1 MLAIAS
7 GREAISKQMKILV
20 INCGSSSVK
29 FKVFEMPAET
39 LLADGGVEKIGEEES
54 LFSYKKG
61 EKEIC
66 KKKPVQVKNHEE
78 SLQVI
83 AKTLVDGGT
92 GIIKDVKEITGVGH
106 RVVHGG
112 EGFDRSV
119 LLNEE
124 IIQKIEDYITLAPL
138 HNPHNLSGIRASM
151 KYFPESLQVASFD
164 TAFHT
169 TIPEV
174 AYLYPI
180 PYEFY
185 EKYRIRRYGF
195 HGTSHRYVARRA
207 AELMEKNKYGVNII
221 TCHLGNGCSITAV
234 KNGRSVDTSMGLT
247 PLEGLMMGTRSG
259 DIDPGIIFHLMDSFG
274 LSGQEVNNLLNKKSG
289 LLGLS
294 GVSNDF
300 RNLLENIDNRR
311 VALSIDVYSYR
322 VKKYIGAYMAVLGR
336 TDAIVF
342 TAGAG
347 EKTPEVR
354 EKALS
359 GMEEFG
365 IILDNDK
372 NYKNFSSEGEI
383 NAPNSKVKVYVIP
396 TNEELRIAFD
406 TYASAS

>member
-1 MLAIAS
+1 
-7 GREAISKQMKILV
+7 V

-29 FKVFEMPAET
+29 FKVFEMPEET
-39 LLADGGVEKIGEEES
+39 ILADGSVEKIGEEES
-54 LFSYKKG
+54 LFSYRRG
-61 EKEIC
+61 GREVC

-83 AKTLVDGGT
+83 AKTLVDRET
-92 GIIKDVKEITGVGH
+92 GIVKDVREITGVGH

-112 EGFDRSV
+112 EGFDKSV
-119 LLNEE
+119 PLNEE
-124 IIQKIEDYITLAPL
+124 IIKKIEDYVSLAPL

-151 KYFPESLQVASFD
+151 KYFPESMQVASFD

-207 AELMEKNKYGVNII
+207 AELMGKDKYDINVI

-234 KNGRSVDTSMGLT
+234 KNGHSVDTSMGLT

-259 DIDPGIIFHLMDSFG
+259 DIDPGIIFHLMESLG
-274 LSGQEVNNLLNKKSG
+274 LSSQEVNNLLNKKSG

-300 RNLLENIDNRR
+300 RNLLENIENRR
-311 VALSIDVYSYR
+311 VALSVDVYSYR

-365 IILDNDK
+365 IILDNEK
-372 NYKNFSSEGEI
+372 NYKNFSNEGEI
-383 NAPNSKVKVYVIP
+383 NAPDSKVKVYVIP

-406 TYASAS
+406 TYSASL

>member
-1 MLAIAS
+1 
-7 GREAISKQMKILV
+7 MKILV

-29 FKVFEMPAET
+29 FKVFEMPEEN
-39 LLADGGVEKIGEEES
+39 LLADGSVEKIGEEES
-54 LFSYKKG
+54 LFSYSRGGKDF
-61 EKEIC
+61 C
-66 KKKPVQVKNHEE
+66 KKKPIHVRNHEE
-78 SLQVI
+78 SLEVI
-83 AKTLVDGGT
+83 AKTLVDAET
-92 GIIKDVKEITGVGH
+92 GIVKGVREISGVGH

-112 EGFDRSV
+112 EGFDKSV
-119 LLNEE
+119 LLNDE
-124 IIQKIEDYITLAPL
+124 IIQKIEDYVTLAPL

-151 KYFPESLQVASFD
+151 KFFPESLQVASFD

-207 AELMEKNKYGVNII
+207 AELMGRDKYDVNVI

-234 KNGRSVDTSMGLT
+234 KNGRSIDTSMGLT

-259 DIDPGIIFHLMDSFG
+259 DIDPGIIFHLMESLG

-354 EKALS
+354 EKALA

-365 IILDNDK
+365 IVLDNEK
-372 NYKNFSSEGEI
+372 NYKNFSNEGEI
-383 NAPNSKVKVYVIP
+383 NAENSKIKVYVIP

-406 TYASAS
+406 TYAASSSPR

>member
-1 MLAIAS
+1 
-7 GREAISKQMKILV
+7 MKILV

-29 FKVFEMPAET
+29 FKVFEMPSEA
-39 LLADGGVEKIGEEES
+39 LLADGSVEKIGEEGP
-54 LFSYKKG
+54 LFSYNTGRGK
-61 EKEIC
+61 IFN
-66 KKKPVQVKNHEE
+66 KKPVKAANHED
-78 SLQVI
+78 SLHLI
-83 AKTLVDGGT
+83 ANTLVDPET
-92 GIIKDVKEITGVGH
+92 GIIKDVGEIEGVGH

-112 EGFDRSV
+112 EGFDTSV
-119 LLNEE
+119 VITEE
-124 IIQKIEDYITLAPL
+124 IISKIEEYVSLAPL

-151 KYFPESLQVASFD
+151 KFFPSSMQSASFD

-169 TIPEV
+169 TIPET
-174 AYLYPI
+174 AYLYAI
-180 PYEFY
+180 PWEFY

-207 AELMEKNKYGVNII
+207 AELMGKDKYAVNVI

-247 PLEGLMMGTRSG
+247 PLEGVMMGTRSG
-259 DIDPGIIFHLMDSFG
+259 DIDPGIIFHLMDNLG
-274 LSGQEVNNLLNKKSG
+274 LTSSEVNDLLNKKSG

-300 RNLLENIDNRR
+300 RNLLENIDKKQ
-311 VALSIDVYSYR
+311 VSLAIDVYSYK

-342 TAGAG
+342 TGGAG

-359 GMEEFG
+359 GMEGFG

-372 NYKNFSSEGEI
+372 NYKNFSKEEEI
-383 NAPNSKVKVYVIP
+383 SAAESKVKVYDIP

-406 TYASAS
+406 AYSASNSHT

>member
-1 MLAIAS
+1 
-7 GREAISKQMKILV
+7 MKILV
-20 INCGSSSVK
+20 INCGSSSIK
-29 FKVFEMPAET
+29 FKVFEMPEEN
-39 LLADGGVEKIGEEES
+39 LLADGSVEKIGEEQS
-54 LFSYKKG
+54 LFSYIRG
-61 EKEIC
+61 EKTISR
-66 KKKPVQVKNHEE
+66 KKPIQVKNHEE
-78 SLQVI
+78 GLQSI
-83 AKTLVDGGT
+83 ARTLVDRET
-92 GIIKDVKEITGVGH
+92 GIIKDVKEIAGIGH

-112 EGFDRSV
+112 EGFDKSV
-119 LLNEE
+119 IINDE
-124 IIQKIEDYITLAPL
+124 IIQKIEDYVSLAPL

-151 KYFPESLQVASFD
+151 KYFPDSLQVASFD

-169 TIPEV
+169 TLPEV
-174 AYLYPI
+174 AYLYPL

-185 EKYRIRRYGF
+185 EKYQIRRYGF

-207 AELMEKNKYGVNII
+207 AELMGRDKYDINVI
-221 TCHLGNGCSITAV
+221 TCHLGNGCSVTAV
-234 KNGRSVDTSMGLT
+234 KNGHSVDTSMGLT

-259 DIDPGIIFHLMDSFG
+259 DIDPGIIFHLMESLG
-274 LSGQEVNNLLNKKSG
+274 MSHQEVNNLLNKKSG

-300 RNLLENIDNRR
+300 RNLLENINNRR
-311 VALSIDVYSYR
+311 VMLAIDVYSYR
-322 VKKYIGAYMAVLGR
+322 VKKYIGAYMAVLGH

-365 IILDNDK
+365 IVLDNEK
-372 NYKNFSSEGEI
+372 NYKNFSNEGEI
-383 NAPNSKVKVYVIP
+383 STPESKTKVFVIP

-406 TYASAS
+406 TYASVSSL

>member
-1 MLAIAS
+1 
-7 GREAISKQMKILV
+7 MKILV

-29 FKVFEMPAET
+29 FKVFEMPEEKILAE
-39 LLADGGVEKIGEEES
+39 GIVEKIGEEVS
-54 LFSYKKG
+54 LFSYETAGKKFFS
-61 EKEIC
+61 
-66 KKKPVQVKNHEE
+66 KKPVQVKNHEE

-83 AKTLVDGGT
+83 ARALVDNET
-92 GIIKDVKEITGVGH
+92 GIVKDVSEIKGVGH

-112 EGFDRSV
+112 EGFDNSV
-119 LLNEE
+119 VINDE
-124 IIQKIEDYITLAPL
+124 IIQKIEDYVTLAPL

-151 KYFPESLQVASFD
+151 KYFPESLQTASFD

-207 AELMEKNKYGVNII
+207 AELMSKGKYEVNVI

-259 DIDPGIIFHLMDSFG
+259 DIDPGIIFHLIESLG
-274 LSGQEVNNLLNKKSG
+274 LSGQEINDILNKKSG

-300 RNLLENIDNRR
+300 RNLLENMDNRR

-365 IILDNDK
+365 IILDRDK
-372 NYKNFSSEGEI
+372 NYKNFSDEGEI
-383 NAPNSKVKVYVIP
+383 NTPESKVKVYVIP

-406 TYASAS
+406 TYAASTSQV

>member
-1 MLAIAS
+1 M
-7 GREAISKQMKILV
+7 

-29 FKVFEMPAET
+29 FKVFEMPEET
-39 LLADGGVEKIGEEES
+39 ILADGSVEKIGEEES
-54 LFSYKKG
+54 LFSYRRG
-61 EKEIC
+61 GREVC

-83 AKTLVDGGT
+83 AKTLVDRET
-92 GIIKDVKEITGVGH
+92 GIVKDVREITGVGH

-112 EGFDRSV
+112 EGFDKSV
-119 LLNEE
+119 PLNEE
-124 IIQKIEDYITLAPL
+124 IIKKIEDYVSLAPL

-151 KYFPESLQVASFD
+151 KYFPESMQVASFD

-207 AELMEKNKYGVNII
+207 AELMGKDKYDINVI

-234 KNGRSVDTSMGLT
+234 KNGHSVDTSMGLT

-259 DIDPGIIFHLMDSFG
+259 DIDPGIIFHLMESLG
-274 LSGQEVNNLLNKKSG
+274 LSSQEVNNLLNKKSG

-300 RNLLENIDNRR
+300 RNLLENIENRR
-311 VALSIDVYSYR
+311 VALSVDVYSYR

-365 IILDNDK
+365 IILDNEK
-372 NYKNFSSEGEI
+372 NYKNFSNEGEI
-383 NAPNSKVKVYVIP
+383 NAPDSKVKVYVIP

-406 TYASAS
+406 TYSASL

>member
-1 MLAIAS
+1 
-7 GREAISKQMKILV
+7 MKILV

-29 FKVFEMPAET
+29 FKVFEMPSEG
-39 LLADGGVEKIGEEES
+39 LLAEGSVEKIGEEGT
-54 LFSYKKG
+54 LFSYSTGKG
-61 EKEIC
+61 KIFN
-66 KKKPVQVKNHEE
+66 KKPVKAASHED
-78 SLQVI
+78 SLHLI
-83 AKTLVDGGT
+83 ANTLVDSET
-92 GIIKDVKEITGVGH
+92 GIIKDVDEIEGVGH

-112 EGFDRSV
+112 EGFDTSV
-119 LLNEE
+119 IITEE
-124 IIQKIEDYITLAPL
+124 IISKIEEYVSLAPL

-151 KYFPESLQVASFD
+151 KFFPSSLQSASFD

-169 TIPEV
+169 TIPDY
-174 AYLYPI
+174 AFLYAI
-180 PYEFY
+180 PWKFY

-207 AELMEKNKYGVNII
+207 AELMGKDKYDVNVI

-247 PLEGLMMGTRSG
+247 PLEGVMMGTRSG
-259 DIDPGIIFHLMDSFG
+259 DIDPGIIFHLMDNLG
-274 LSGQEVNNLLNKKSG
+274 LTSSEVNDLLNKKSG

-300 RNLLENIDNRR
+300 RNLLENIDKRQ
-311 VALSIDVYSYR
+311 VSLAIDVYSYK
-322 VKKYIGAYMAVLGR
+322 VKKYIGAYMAVLGS

-342 TAGAG
+342 TGGAG

-359 GMEEFG
+359 GMEGFG

-372 NYKNFSSEGEI
+372 NYKNFSKEEEI
-383 NAPNSKVKVYVIP
+383 SAGNSKVKVYDIP

-406 TYASAS
+406 AYSASNSPT

>member
-1 MLAIAS
+1 
-7 GREAISKQMKILV
+7 MKILV

-29 FKVFEMPAET
+29 FKVFEMPEEK
-39 LLADGGVEKIGEEES
+39 LLAEGIVEKIGEEVS
-54 LFSYKKG
+54 LFSYDTG
-61 EKEIC
+61 EKKFFS
-66 KKKPVQVKNHEE
+66 KKTVQVKNHEE
-78 SLQVI
+78 SLHLI
-83 AKTLVDGGT
+83 AQTLVDTET
-92 GIIKDVKEITGVGH
+92 GIIKDVKDIAGVGH

-112 EGFDRSV
+112 EGFDKSV
-119 LLNEE
+119 QLNDE
-124 IIQKIEDYITLAPL
+124 IIQKIEDYVSLAPL

-151 KYFPESLQVASFD
+151 KFFPDSLQVASFD
-164 TAFHT
+164 TAFHA

-207 AELMEKNKYGVNII
+207 AELMGKGKYEVNVI

-234 KNGRSVDTSMGLT
+234 KNGHSIDTSMGLT

-259 DIDPGIIFHLMDSFG
+259 DIDPGIIFHLMESLG
-274 LSGQEVNNLLNKKSG
+274 LSSQEVNDLLNKKSG

-322 VKKYIGAYMAVLGR
+322 IKKYIGAYMAVLGR

-365 IILDNDK
+365 IILDRDK
-372 NYKNFSSEGEI
+372 NYKNFSDEGEI
-383 NAPNSKVKVYVIP
+383 NAPESKVKVYVIP
-396 TNEELRIAFD
+396 TNEELRIAVD
-406 TYASAS
+406 TYTFVSTSHR

>member
-1 MLAIAS
+1 
-7 GREAISKQMKILV
+7 MKILV

-29 FKVFEMPAET
+29 FKVFEMPSEQMIAE
-39 LLADGGVEKIGEEES
+39 GNVEKIGEEGS
-54 LFSYKKG
+54 LFSYSTTRGKVHHKS
-61 EKEIC
+61 
-66 KKKPVQVKNHEE
+66 PVKISNHEE
-78 SLQVI
+78 ALHLI
-83 AKTLVDGGT
+83 ADTLVARDT
-92 GIIKDVKEITGVGH
+92 GIVEKLKEIEGVGH

-112 EGFDRSV
+112 EGFDTSV
-119 LLNEE
+119 VINDE
-124 IIQKIEDYITLAPL
+124 IIRKIEEYRTLAPL

-151 KYFPESLQVASFD
+151 KFFPSSLQVAAFD

-169 TIPEV
+169 TLPEE
-174 AYLYPI
+174 AFLYAI

-185 EKYRIRRYGF
+185 EKYRIRKYGF

-207 AELMEKNKYGVNII
+207 AELMGKDKYDVNVI

-234 KNGRSVDTSMGLT
+234 RNGRSVDTSMGLT
-247 PLEGLMMGTRSG
+247 PLEGLVMGTRSG
-259 DIDPGIIFHLMDSFG
+259 DIDPGIIFHLIDSIG
-274 LSGQEVNNLLNKKSG
+274 LTPKEVNDLLNKKSG

-300 RNLLENIDNRR
+300 RNLLENIDRR
-311 VALSIDVYSYR
+311 QVSLAIDIYSYR

-336 TDAIVF
+336 VDAIVF

-365 IILDNDK
+365 IILDNDR
-372 NYKNFSSEGEI
+372 NYKNFSKEEEI
-383 NAPNSKVKVYVIP
+383 STKDSRVKVYVIP

-406 TYASAS
+406 TYSASTSHI

>member
-1 MLAIAS
+1 
-7 GREAISKQMKILV
+7 MKILV

-29 FKVFEMPAET
+29 FKIFEMPEEK
-39 LLADGGVEKIGEEES
+39 LLAEGIVEKIGEEES
-54 LFSYKKG
+54 LFSYSRG
-61 EKEIC
+61 EKEVC
-66 KKKPVQVKNHEE
+66 KKKPIQVKNHTE

-83 AKTLVDGGT
+83 AKTLVDSKI
-92 GIIKDVKEITGVGH
+92 GIVEDVRDIAGVGH

-112 EGFDRSV
+112 EGFDKSV
-119 LLNEE
+119 QLNDE
-124 IIQKIEDYITLAPL
+124 IIQKIEDYVSLAPL
-138 HNPHNLSGIRASM
+138 HNPHNLSGIKASM
-151 KYFPESLQVASFD
+151 KYFPDSLQVASFD

-207 AELMEKNKYGVNII
+207 AELMGKGKYEVNVI

-234 KNGRSVDTSMGLT
+234 KNGHSVDTSMGLT

-259 DIDPGIIFHLMDSFG
+259 DIDPGIIFHLIESLG
-274 LSGQEVNNLLNKKSG
+274 LSSQEVNDLLNKKSG

-300 RNLLENIDNRR
+300 RNLLENVDKRR

-322 VKKYIGAYMAVLGR
+322 IRKYVGAYMAVLGR

-359 GMEEFG
+359 GMEGFG
-365 IILDNDK
+365 IILDRDK
-372 NYKNFSSEGEI
+372 NYKNFSNEGEI
-383 NAPNSKVKVYVIP
+383 NAPESKIKVYVIP

-406 TYASAS
+406 TYASASTLRR

>member
-1 MLAIAS
+1 
-7 GREAISKQMKILV
+7 
-20 INCGSSSVK
+20 
-29 FKVFEMPAET
+29 
-39 LLADGGVEKIGEEES
+39 
-54 LFSYKKG
+54 
-61 EKEIC
+61 
-66 KKKPVQVKNHEE
+66 
-78 SLQVI
+78 
-83 AKTLVDGGT
+83 
-92 GIIKDVKEITGVGH
+92 
-106 RVVHGG
+106 
-112 EGFDRSV
+112 
-119 LLNEE
+119 
-124 IIQKIEDYITLAPL
+124 
-138 HNPHNLSGIRASM
+138 M

>member
-1 MLAIAS
+1 
-7 GREAISKQMKILV
+7 MKILV

-29 FKVFEMPAET
+29 FKVFEMPEEK
-39 LLADGGVEKIGEEES
+39 LLAEGIVEKIGEEVS
-54 LFSYKKG
+54 LFSYDTG
-61 EKEIC
+61 EKKFFS
-66 KKKPVQVKNHEE
+66 KKTVQVKNHEE
-78 SLQVI
+78 SLHLI
-83 AKTLVDGGT
+83 AQTLVDTET
-92 GIIKDVKEITGVGH
+92 GIIKDVKDIAGVGH

-112 EGFDRSV
+112 EGFDKSV
-119 LLNEE
+119 QLNDE
-124 IIQKIEDYITLAPL
+124 IIQKIEDYVSLAPL

-151 KYFPESLQVASFD
+151 KFFPDSLQVASFD
-164 TAFHT
+164 TAFHA

-185 EKYRIRRYGF
+185 EKYHIRRYGF

-207 AELMEKNKYGVNII
+207 AELMGKGKYEVNVI

-234 KNGRSVDTSMGLT
+234 KNGHSIDTSMGLT

-259 DIDPGIIFHLMDSFG
+259 DIDPGIIFHLIESLG
-274 LSGQEVNNLLNKKSG
+274 LSSQEVNDLLNKKSG

-322 VKKYIGAYMAVLGR
+322 IKKYIGAYMAVLGR

-365 IILDNDK
+365 IILDRDK
-372 NYKNFSSEGEI
+372 NYKNFSDEGEI
-383 NAPNSKVKVYVIP
+383 NAPESKVKVYVIP
-396 TNEELRIAFD
+396 TNEELRIAVD
-406 TYASAS
+406 TYTFVSTSHR

>member
-1 MLAIAS
+1 M
-7 GREAISKQMKILV
+7 

-29 FKVFEMPAET
+29 FKVFEMPEET
-39 LLADGGVEKIGEEES
+39 ILADGSVEKIGEEES
-54 LFSYKKG
+54 LFSYRRG
-61 EKEIC
+61 GREVC

-83 AKTLVDGGT
+83 AKTLVDSET
-92 GIIKDVKEITGVGH
+92 GIIKDVREITGVGH

-112 EGFDRSV
+112 EGFDKSV
-119 LLNEE
+119 PLNEE
-124 IIQKIEDYITLAPL
+124 IIKKIEDYVSLAPL

-151 KYFPESLQVASFD
+151 KYFPESMQVASFD

-207 AELMEKNKYGVNII
+207 AELMGKDKYDINVI

-234 KNGRSVDTSMGLT
+234 KNGHSVDTSMGLT

-259 DIDPGIIFHLMDSFG
+259 DIDPGIIFHLMESLG
-274 LSGQEVNNLLNKKSG
+274 LSSQEVNNLLNKKSG

-300 RNLLENIDNRR
+300 RNLLENIENRR
-311 VALSIDVYSYR
+311 VALSVDVYSYR

-365 IILDNDK
+365 IILDNEK
-372 NYKNFSSEGEI
+372 NYKNFSNEGEI
-383 NAPNSKVKVYVIP
+383 NAPDSKVKVYVIP

-406 TYASAS
+406 TYSASL

>member
-1 MLAIAS
+1 
-7 GREAISKQMKILV
+7 MKILV

-29 FKVFEMPAET
+29 FKVFEMPEEK
-39 LLADGGVEKIGEEES
+39 LLADGSVEKIGEEVS
-54 LFSYKKG
+54 LFSYDTAAKKVFS
-61 EKEIC
+61 
-66 KKKPVQVKNHEE
+66 KKPIKVKNHED
-78 SLQVI
+78 SLHVI
-83 AKTLVDGGT
+83 ANVLVDSET
-92 GIIKDVKEITGVGH
+92 GIVKDVREIAGVGH

-112 EGFDRSV
+112 EGFDKSV
-119 LLNEE
+119 PLNEE
-124 IIQKIEDYITLAPL
+124 IIQKIEEYVTLAPL

-151 KYFPESLQVASFD
+151 KFFPESLQVASFD

-207 AELMEKNKYGVNII
+207 AELMGRDKYDVNVI

-259 DIDPGIIFHLMDSFG
+259 DIDPGIIFHLIESLG
-274 LSGQEVNNLLNKKSG
+274 LSSQEVNNLLNKKSG

-300 RNLLENIDNRR
+300 RNLLENIDNKR

-359 GMEEFG
+359 GMEDFG
-365 IILDNDK
+365 IVLDQDK
-372 NYKNFSSEGEI
+372 NYKNFSNEGEI
-383 NAPNSKVKVYVIP
+383 NAENSKVKVYVIP

-406 TYASAS
+406 TYASASNLHR